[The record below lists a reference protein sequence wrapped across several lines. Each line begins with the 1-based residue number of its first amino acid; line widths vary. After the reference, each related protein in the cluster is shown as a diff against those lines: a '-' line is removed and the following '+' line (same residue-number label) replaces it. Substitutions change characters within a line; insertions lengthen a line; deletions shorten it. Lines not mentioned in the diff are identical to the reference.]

1 VVEAPP
7 GAGKTTRV
15 PPALLDAGFGQRGE
29 IVVLQPRRLPA
40 RLAAERVASERGERT
55 GETVGYTVRFAEEAG
70 PHTRI
75 RFVTE
80 GILLRRLLSE
90 PRLPGV
96 EVVILDE
103 FHERHLASDLA
114 LALLRRLQ
122 LAERPD
128 LGLVA
133 MSATLEVEPVCEFLG
148 DCPLVRSEGRL
159 FDIVLEHLAQP
170 DMRPLADQV
179 ASAVRRLYQEG
190 LDGDV
195 LVFLPSAAEIRRAS
209 EKLALLAE
217 TRDLMVLPLHGDL
230 PPAEQR
236 RAVEPASRRKV
247 ILSTNVAETS
257 VTIDGVVAVID
268 SGLARIAA
276 HSPWS
281 GLPVLAVSKIS
292 QASAVQR
299 AGRAGRTR
307 AGRVLRLYTKPD
319 FDSRRPYEIP
329 EIARLDLCEALLT
342 MAALDI
348 RDPEG
353 FDWFE
358 RPAAPAL
365 EAAHDLLRRLGAL
378 DDQGK
383 LTDTG
388 QQMLRFP
395 VHPRLGRLIVEGE
408 RRGVGEDAA
417 ALAALVAEGDISD
430 TARTRFG
437 GQGPRAGAAEGAD
450 LLERL
455 DRFRQAR
462 AAHFARERLR
472 GLGVDA
478 RAAEAAE
485 LARRQLAAALRRDG
499 PAKRPTHSSGEPAG
513 LAPCGEFGSGRHP
526 ARPARFARALAGG
539 APSREGMARPS
550 AASGVGVGVGG
561 RRAERTL
568 PGFPHQADAIDEALA
583 MATLA
588 AFPDRVMRRR
598 SPGSSEA
605 LLASGGV
612 AEVGVQPPDDLLCAV
627 DVEERSKS
635 GARGAGRA
643 VLVRLAVGIRPEWL
657 LDIAPDELTERDEL
671 QWNADRQRVERVRG
685 LLCGAITLEES
696 RQPAPPSAEAARL
709 LAEAVGANGRGR
721 QEYGA
726 APAILQAKLEVLR
739 QAFPEAGVPAL
750 DAKEWQAMVVAACE
764 GITSLAEL
772 QASPIENRWLANLP
786 AAVARLLR
794 DEVPERIRLVGGR
807 LLPVHYEAG
816 KPPWIE
822 SRLQD
827 FFGTP
832 AGPSICRGRV
842 PLTLHLLAPN
852 QRAVQVTSDLASFWR
867 QHYPAVRRE
876 LCRRYPRHP
885 WPEDGATATPP
896 APSGRGTWSAKH

>member
-1 VVEAPP
+1 MGRPSLAALPIDPLLPGMATSLRARGAVAIEAPP

-15 PPALLDAGFGQRGE
+15 PPALLDAGFGHRGE

-40 RLAAERVASERGERT
+40 RLAAERVASQRGERI

-75 RFVTE
+75 RFITE

-90 PRLPGV
+90 PNLPGV
-96 EVVILDE
+96 EVVVLDE

-122 LAERPD
+122 LGERPD
-128 LGLVA
+128 LGLLV
-133 MSATLEVEPVCEFLG
+133 MSATLDTEPVCEFLG
-148 DCPLVRSEGRL
+148 DCPLLRSEGRL
-159 FDIVLEHLAQP
+159 FEIVVEHLAQP
-170 DMRPLADQV
+170 DARPLADQV

-195 LVFLPSAAEIRRAS
+195 LVFLPGAAEIRRAT
-209 EKLALLAE
+209 EKLASLAE
-217 TRDLMVLPLHGDL
+217 PRDLLVLPLHGDL

-247 ILSTNVAETS
+247 ILSTNVAESS

-268 SGLARIAA
+268 SGLARIAS

-281 GLPVLAVSKIS
+281 GLPVLTVGKIS

-299 AGRAGRTR
+299 AGRAGRTQPGR
-307 AGRVLRLYTKPD
+307 ALRLYTRHD
-319 FDSRRPYEIP
+319 FDSRRPHEIP
-329 EIARLDLCEALLT
+329 EIARLDLAEALLT
-342 MAALDI
+342 LAALGV
-348 RDPEG
+348 RDGEG

-358 RPAAPAL
+358 RPAASAL
-365 EAAHDLLRRLGAL
+365 QAGRDLLRRLGSL
-378 DDQGK
+378 DGQGR

-388 QQMLRFP
+388 RQMLRFP
-395 VHPRLGRLIVEGE
+395 VHPRLARLIVEGE

-417 ALAALVAEGDISD
+417 ALAALVAEGDISEI
-430 TARTRFG
+430 ARTRFA
-437 GQGPRAGAAEGAD
+437 GQSPRAGAPEGAD
-450 LLERL
+450 LLDRL

-462 AAHFARERLR
+462 AARFARERLR
-472 GLGVDA
+472 GLGVDV

-499 PAKRPTHSSGEPAG
+499 PVKQPTESRGEPAG
-513 LAPCGEFGSGRHP
+513 SPCGC
-526 ARPARFARALAGG
+526 
-539 APSREGMARPS
+539 
-550 AASGVGVGVGG
+550 VGG

-568 PGFPHQADAIDEALA
+568 PGFPSQADAVDEALA

-612 AEVGVQPPDDLLCAV
+612 GAVGAQPPDDLLCAV
-627 DVEERSKS
+627 DVEERSAT
-635 GARGAGRA
+635 GGRGRT
-643 VLVRLAVGIRPEWL
+643 VSVRLAVGIRPEWL
-657 LDIAPDELTERDEL
+657 LDIAPGELTERDEL
-671 QWNADRQRVERVRG
+671 QWNADRQRVERVSR
-685 LLCGAITLEES
+685 LLYGALTLEES
-696 RQPAPPSAEAARL
+696 RQVAPPSPEASRL
-709 LAEAVGANGRGR
+709 LAEAALTSAPRG
-721 QEYGA
+721 QEHGEV
-726 APAILQAKLEVLR
+726 PVELQAKLEILR
-739 QAFPEAGVPAL
+739 QAFPEADVPVL
-750 DAKEWQAMVVAACE
+750 DAQEWQAMVVAACE

-772 QASPIENRWLANLP
+772 QASPIEDRWLASLP
-786 AAVARLLR
+786 PQVARLLR
-794 DEVPERIRLVGGR
+794 EEVPERIRLASGR
-807 LLPVHYEAG
+807 VVPLHYQTG
-816 KPPWIE
+816 QTPWIE

-827 FFGTP
+827 FFGMA
-832 AGPSICRGRV
+832 AGPSICKGRV

-852 QRAVQVTSDLASFWR
+852 RRAVQVTSDLSNFWR
-867 QHYPAVRRE
+867 QHYPKIRRE
-876 LCRRYPRHP
+876 LCRRYPRHA

-896 APSGRGTWSAKH
+896 APIAQKRR

>member
-1 VVEAPP
+1 MGRPALAALPIDPLLSGIVASLRARGAVVIEAPP

-80 GILLRRLLSE
+80 GILLRQLLGD
-90 PRLPGV
+90 PRLSGV

-103 FHERHLASDLA
+103 FHERHLSSDLA

-128 LGLVA
+128 LCLLA
-133 MSATLEVEPVCEFLG
+133 MSATLDAGPVCEFLG

-159 FDIVLEHLAQP
+159 FEIVLEHLPQP
-170 DMRPLADQV
+170 DTRPLAEQV
-179 ASAVRRLYQEG
+179 ASAVRRLCQEG

-195 LVFLPSAAEIRRAS
+195 LVFLPGAAEIRRAT
-209 EKLALLAE
+209 EKLAALAE
-217 TRDLMVLPLHGDL
+217 TRGLLLLPLHGEL

-257 VTIDGVVAVID
+257 VTIEGVVAVID
-268 SGLARIAA
+268 SGLVRIAS

-292 QASAVQR
+292 QASAIQR

-307 AGRVLRLYTKPD
+307 PGRALRLYTQHD
-319 FDSRRPYEIP
+319 FNSRRSHEIP
-329 EIARLDLCEALLT
+329 EIARVDLGEALLT
-342 MAALDI
+342 LAALGV
-348 RDPEG
+348 RDQED

-358 RPAAPAL
+358 PPAALAL
-365 EAAHDLLRRLGAL
+365 QAAHDLLRRLGAL
-378 DDQGK
+378 DGQGG

-388 QQMLRFP
+388 RQMLRFP

-408 RRGVGEDAA
+408 RRGVGEEAA

-430 TARTRFG
+430 TARMRFG
-437 GQGPRAGAAEGAD
+437 GHGQAEGAPEGAD

-462 AAHFARERLR
+462 AARFSRERLR
-472 GLGVDA
+472 GLGVDV

-485 LARRQLAAALRRDG
+485 MARRQLAAALRRDG
-499 PAKRPTHSSGEPAG
+499 SVKRPTESRGEPAG
-513 LAPCGEFGSGRHP
+513 F
-526 ARPARFARALAGG
+526 AGG
-539 APSREGMARPS
+539 VPSREGM
-550 AASGVGVGVGG
+550 G
-561 RRAERTL
+561 TL
-568 PGFPHQADAIDEALA
+568 PGFPYQTDAIDETLA

-598 SPGSSEA
+598 SPGSNEA
-605 LLASGGV
+605 ILASGGV
-612 AEVGVQPPDDLLCAV
+612 ADVGALPPDDLLCAV
-627 DVEERSKS
+627 DVEERT
-635 GARGAGRA
+635 GAAARSAGRA
-643 VLVRLAVGIRPEWL
+643 VRVRLAVGIRPEWL
-657 LDIAPDELTERDEL
+657 LDIAPNELTERDEL
-671 QWNADRQRVERVRG
+671 AWNTDRQRVERVSR

-696 RQPAPPSAEAARL
+696 RRPAPPSAEASRL
-709 LAEAVGANGRGR
+709 LSQAALASGQGGPQRG
-721 QEYGA
+721 E
-726 APAILQAKLEVLR
+726 APAALRAKLEILR
-739 QAFPEAGVPAL
+739 QAFPEAGVPDLGAN
-750 DAKEWQAMVVAACE
+750 EWQAMVLAACE

-772 QASPIENRWLANLP
+772 EATPIESRWLASLP

-794 DEVPERIRLVGGR
+794 EEVPERFRLAGGR
-807 LLPVHYEAG
+807 VVPVNYEAG

-832 AGPSICRGRV
+832 TGPSICRGRV
-842 PLTLHLLAPN
+842 RLTLHLLAPN
-852 QRAVQVTSDLASFWR
+852 RRAVQVTSDLANFWR
-867 QHYPAVRRE
+867 QHYPTIRRE

-896 APSGRGTWSAKH
+896 APIEKGPRQPRR

>member
-1 VVEAPP
+1 VIEAPP

-15 PPALLDAGFGQRGE
+15 PPALLDAGFAQRGE

-90 PRLPGV
+90 PKLPGV

-103 FHERHLASDLA
+103 FHERHLSSDLA
-114 LALLRRLQ
+114 MALLRRLQ
-122 LAERPD
+122 RTERPD

-133 MSATLEVEPVCEFLG
+133 MSATLDAEPVCEFLG

-159 FDIVLEHLAQP
+159 FQVSLEHLSRP
-170 DMRPLADQV
+170 DPRPLAEQV
-179 ASAVRRLYQEG
+179 ASAVRRLCQEG

-195 LVFLPSAAEIRRAS
+195 LVFLPGAAEIRRAA
-209 EKLALLAE
+209 EKLAALAE
-217 TRDLMVLPLHGDL
+217 TRELLLLPLHGDL

-268 SGLARIAA
+268 SGLARIAS

-299 AGRAGRTR
+299 AGRAGRTQPGR
-307 AGRVLRLYTKPD
+307 ALRLYTQHD
-319 FDSRRPYEIP
+319 FASRRSHEIP
-329 EIARLDLCEALLT
+329 EIARLDLGEALLT
-342 MAALDI
+342 LAALGV
-348 RDPEG
+348 RDGEG
-353 FDWFE
+353 FEWFE

-365 EAAHDLLRRLGAL
+365 QAAHDLLRRLGAL
-378 DDQGK
+378 DGQRR

-388 QQMLRFP
+388 RQMLRFP

-430 TARTRFG
+430 TARTRFEG
-437 GQGPRAGAAEGAD
+437 PGPRAGAPEGAD

-455 DRFRQAR
+455 DRFQQAR
-462 AAHFARERLR
+462 AARFARERLR
-472 GLGVDA
+472 GLGVDV

-485 LARRQLAAALRRDG
+485 MARRQLAAALRRDG
-499 PAKRPTHSSGEPAG
+499 PAKQ
-513 LAPCGEFGSGRHP
+513 
-526 ARPARFARALAGG
+526 
-539 APSREGMARPS
+539 
-550 AASGVGVGVGG
+550 
-561 RRAERTL
+561 RTQ
-568 PGFPHQADAIDEALA
+568 PDAVDEALA

-612 AEVGVQPPDDLLCAV
+612 ADVGAQPPDDLLCAV
-627 DVEERSKS
+627 DVEERT
-635 GARGAGRA
+635 GAAARRDGRA
-643 VLVRLAVGIRPEWL
+643 VCVRLAVGIRPEWL
-657 LDIAPDELTERDEL
+657 LDLAPDELTERDEL
-671 QWNADRQRVERVRG
+671 QWSADRQRVERWSR
-685 LLCGAITLEES
+685 LLCGAIALEES
-696 RQPAPPSAEAARL
+696 RQPAPPSAEASRL
-709 LAEAVGANGRGR
+709 LADAALANGRSG
-721 QEYGA
+721 QEHA
-726 APAILQAKLEVLR
+726 EAPAGLQAKLEVLR

-750 DAKEWQAMVVAACE
+750 DAQAWKAMVVAACE

-772 QASPIENRWLANLP
+772 HASPIEDRWLASLP
-786 AAVARLLR
+786 ASVARLLR
-794 DEVPERIRLVGGR
+794 EEVPERIRLAGGR
-807 LLPVHYEAG
+807 MVPLHYQTG
-816 KPPWIE
+816 QTPWIE

-827 FFGTP
+827 FFGMP

-852 QRAVQVTSDLASFWR
+852 QRAVQVTSDLANFWR
-867 QHYPAVRRE
+867 QHYPSIRRE

-896 APSGRGTWSAKH
+896 APVGPKRR